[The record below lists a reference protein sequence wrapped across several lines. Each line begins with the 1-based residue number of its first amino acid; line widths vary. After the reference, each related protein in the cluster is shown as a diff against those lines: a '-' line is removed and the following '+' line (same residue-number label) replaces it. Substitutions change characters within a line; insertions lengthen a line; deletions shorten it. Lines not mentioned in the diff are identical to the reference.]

1 MPIAITQGTNPRNR
15 LLRAGLSLLLAVNL
29 VACASLPTPKESK
42 EIQSEVMA
50 RASQLLE
57 RYAANDPAGV
67 IELIDKQEFT
77 MFGTDIK
84 EVVHSNEQ
92 LQELMR
98 ADFAL
103 WYTARISD
111 IRDVDFRTDGRLAT
125 AFFTVSFEAGGMLP
139 IPVRIA
145 TTWIKRNGEWF
156 LTQSA
161 NSVPTQGQSALDQVH
176 GR

>member
-1 MPIAITQGTNPRNR
+1 MRVAMMQGANPKSR
-15 LLRAGLSLLLAVNL
+15 LVRVGLSLLLVVNL
-29 VACASLPTPKESK
+29 VACVSFPTATESS
-42 EIQSEVMA
+42 EIRSEVMA

-77 MFGTDIK
+77 MLGGDIK
-84 EVVHSNEQ
+84 EVVHSSEE

-98 ADFAL
+98 AEFAL

-125 AFFTVSFEAGGMLP
+125 AFFTVSFEAGGMPP

-161 NSVPTQGQSALDQVH
+161 NSVPTQGQSALEQSRTH
-176 GR
+176 